1 MTGFFTGRAAVCA
14 LALALAAAPAMAQD
28 APARTIA
35 VSGSGEASAAPDV
48 ASLGLGVAVRR
59 PTAGEA
65 FAAAAEAARAVL
77 KALTDS
83 GLAAAD
89 MQTADISLSPAWSPG
104 PDGQPPRPDG
114 YEARHTLRVT
124 VRALDRLGATLDAA
138 AAAGATDIGGIVFD
152 IADRSALLAEAR
164 RAAVADARAAAA
176 LLAEAAGARLGAP
189 LAIAEGGQGGPW
201 PVMRAQMDMAPA
213 ASPVAPGQT
222 TVSAH
227 VSITFALE

>member
-1 MTGFFTGRAAVCA
+1 MTGYFTGRAAACA
-14 LALALAAAPAMAQD
+14 LAIALAAGAAAAQD
-28 APARTIA
+28 APARSIA
-35 VSGSGEASAAPDV
+35 VSGSGEASAAPDI

-83 GLAAAD
+83 GLAPAD

-138 AAAGATDIGGIVFD
+138 AAGATDIGGIVFD
-152 IADRSALLAEAR
+152 IADRSALLAQAR
-164 RAAVADARAAAA
+164 RAAVADAQAAAA

-189 LAIAEGGQGGPW
+189 LAIAEGAQAGPW

-213 ASPVAPGQT
+213 PSPVAPGQT
-222 TVSAH
+222 TVSAS

>member
-1 MTGFFTGRAAVCA
+1 MRVLFAAPALICA
-14 LALALAAAPAMAQD
+14 LALGAGAAAAQD
-28 APARTIA
+28 APMRSIA
-35 VSGSGEASAAPDV
+35 VSGAGEASAAPDI
-48 ASLGLGVAVRR
+48 ASLGLGVAMRR

-65 FAAAAEAARAVL
+65 FAAAADAARAVL
-77 KALTDS
+77 KALGEQ

-89 MQTADISLSPAWSPG
+89 MQTVDIALSPAWSPG
-104 PDGQPPRPDG
+104 PDGQPPRTDG

-152 IADRSALLAEAR
+152 SADRAALLGAAR
-164 RAAVADARAAAA
+164 RAAVADAQAAAA
-176 LLAEAAGARLGAP
+176 LLAEAAGVRLGAP
-189 LAIAEGGQGGPW
+189 LAITEGGRGGPW

-222 TVSAH
+222 TVSAS
-227 VSITFALE
+227 VSITYALE